1 MLPLTVLFDDFDVVG
16 WENADIAVQV
26 SSPPG
31 LLVLGDQ
38 VDDVTDLQRNRQR
51 CIINFVK

>member
-16 WENADIAVQV
+16 WENPDIAVQV

-38 VDDVTDLQRNRQR
+38 VDDVTDLQKTDND
-51 CIINFVK
+51 